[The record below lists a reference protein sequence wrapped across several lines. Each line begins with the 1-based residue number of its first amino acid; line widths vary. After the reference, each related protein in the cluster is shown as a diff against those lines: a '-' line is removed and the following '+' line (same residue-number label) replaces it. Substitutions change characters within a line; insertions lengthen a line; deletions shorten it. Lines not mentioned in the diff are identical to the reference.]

1 TRSDNDSPTRQ
12 SQISVIRSVLGQQ
25 FVFPEDMA
33 ADDDDIDALPTVT
46 QEVYGTVYTA
56 ATNRHAPV
64 PVVYQNAIQPVRP
77 TIPPTEPPP
86 PPFSITIVATSTT
99 TATTS
104 ATHNCQCYNYGYN
117 YCDEHSHHN
126 IYNFIKRHH
135 HNDNINNT
143 NSNNNNY
150 YHVISVAVDNHI
162 YVYNY

>member
-1 TRSDNDSPTRQ
+1 MRDVATRSDNDSPTRQ

-46 QEVYGTVYTA
+46 QEVYGTV
-56 ATNRHAPV
+56 
-64 PVVYQNAIQPVRP
+64 
-77 TIPPTEPPP
+77 
-86 PPFSITIVATSTT
+86 
-99 TATTS
+99 
-104 ATHNCQCYNYGYN
+104 HNCQCYNYGYN

-143 NSNNNNY
+143 NSNNNYY

>member
-1 TRSDNDSPTRQ
+1 MRDVATRSDNDSPTRQ

-46 QEVYGTVYTA
+46 QEHYHCRYIHD
-56 ATNRHAPV
+56 NSNNKRHV
-64 PVVYQNAIQPVRP
+64 HNL
-77 TIPPTEPPP
+77 
-86 PPFSITIVATSTT
+86 FNCS
-99 TATTS
+99 
-104 ATHNCQCYNYGYN
+104 HNCQCYNYGYN